1 MKDNREEIKITTC
14 SGLLAR
20 AILSAAENE
29 EATRKGI
36 AEAADRGFKRA
47 VWEMCVEAVEEIHM
61 LILERENP
69 GIVRTVGA

>member
-1 MKDNREEIKITTC
+1 MKDNREEIKITTR

-36 AEAADRGFKRA
+36 AEAAAGP
-47 VWEMCVEAVEEIHM
+47 
-61 LILERENP
+61 LE
-69 GIVRTVGA
+69 